1 MFVEDDAVVRENYI
15 ELLSDEGFVVSG
27 YSDQNS
33 AMESAIEVIPD
44 LALLDISLND
54 ERDAGFQLCA
64 DLRRL
69 SKKLPIMLFTSHD
82 NESDKISGIRL
93 GADDYITKDVSIDY
107 LVIRMEAL
115 LRRCAELADPD
126 SPAVKESSALRVAGL
141 LTIDLDTLSIRWHE
155 SKVNL
160 SVNQIRMTEAM
171 LQHQGQVSSFSR
183 LMIAANIC
191 VEPNTVTAHIRA
203 IRKAFRAIDPTFDKI
218 ESVRG
223 VGYRWLPD

>member
-1 MFVEDDAVVRENYI
+1 MFVEDDTVVRENYV
-15 ELLSDEGFVVSG
+15 ELLTDEGFVVIG
-27 YSDQNS
+27 YPDQVTALAGAS
-33 AMESAIEVIPD
+33 EVLPD

-69 SKKLPIMLFTSHD
+69 SKKLPIMFFTSHD

-115 LRRCAELADPD
+115 LRRCAELARPDPVD
-126 SPAVKESSALRVAGL
+126 TEGSTKRIVGP
-141 LTIDLDTLSIRWHE
+141 LTIDLDKLSVHWRDN
-155 SKVNL
+155 KVNL
-160 SVNQIRMTEAM
+160 TLNQIRMTDAM
-171 LQHQGQVSSFSR
+171 VNRQGRVNSFSK
-183 LMIAANIC
+183 LMTAANIC
-191 VEPNTVTAHIRA
+191 VEPNTVTAHIRT
-203 IRKAFRAIDPTFDKI
+203 IRSAFKAIDPTFDKI

-223 VGYRWLPD
+223 MGYRWLAD